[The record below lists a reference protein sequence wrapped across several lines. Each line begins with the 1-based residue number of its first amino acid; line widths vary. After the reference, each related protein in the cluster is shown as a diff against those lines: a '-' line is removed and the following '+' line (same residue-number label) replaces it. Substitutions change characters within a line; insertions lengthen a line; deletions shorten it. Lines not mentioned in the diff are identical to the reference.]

1 MGFSLA
7 GFIGGAA
14 TQGLKDIETEELR
27 VKKFYEKELDRSV
40 AEQREMR
47 KDRRKKVES
56 RMEQITMLESF
67 FGGDPQARNMAAKV
81 VAGGSANVEMVLNT
95 LKTARN
101 NGATQADLFKA
112 VQYIPDKDAPNQS
125 FETARDAAE
134 SITELVKPAD
144 LSGLSSAASKQSKGL
159 FSMAVNKDKV
169 FNTMVQEYKDIGE
182 FKNEDSGKIVQA
194 LKGNLKVD
202 FSQLPTEV
210 KSLDTQYDQT
220 AFKIRNLDKT
230 SPTYETEKKSLED
243 NLATITKEI
252 NTKAK
257 AKDTTDNST
266 SISIMSS
273 LLTKT
278 ENSAEES
285 VGYNSTN
292 GTAVSPETGNLVA
305 GNEAVQVRN
314 NAVKKARKKY
324 LQTLL
329 TPEGIPINN
338 NAALIISASLRDEM
352 DAYNKS
358 KKDAKSGDTTK
369 PEDINAKIKEK
380 FPTAEDFISNSLS
393 RFGNSP
399 SNDNLNQIYNNIQ
412 RFYDIESGEATKIL
426 DKILRSTPKKQV
438 YVDPTK
444 PAPTKRPTGGYLFD
458 SDAEEKA
465 MEEWDKTYGKTHNPD
480 GSPKK

>member
-266 SISIMSS
+266 SISIMSA
-273 LLTKT
+273 LL
-278 ENSAEES
+278 N
-285 VGYNSTN
+285 
-292 GTAVSPETGNLVA
+292 
-305 GNEAVQVRN
+305 
-314 NAVKKARKKY
+314 
-324 LQTLL
+324 
-329 TPEGIPINN
+329 
-338 NAALIISASLRDEM
+338 
-352 DAYNKS
+352 
-358 KKDAKSGDTTK
+358 KKD
-369 PEDINAKIKEK
+369 
-380 FPTAEDFISNSLS
+380 
-393 RFGNSP
+393 
-399 SNDNLNQIYNNIQ
+399 
-412 RFYDIESGEATKIL
+412 
-426 DKILRSTPKKQV
+426 
-438 YVDPTK
+438 
-444 PAPTKRPTGGYLFD
+444 
-458 SDAEEKA
+458 
-465 MEEWDKTYGKTHNPD
+465 
-480 GSPKK
+480 

>member
-292 GTAVSPETGNLVA
+292 GTAVSPESGSLVS

-338 NAALIISASLRDEM
+338 NAALIISASLSDEM
-352 DAYNKS
+352 DEYNKS
-358 KKDAKSGDTTK
+358 KKGAKSDTTDTDAIDK
-369 PEDINAKIKEK
+369 DKQGEVKKATDLGSPEAYINDARKRGASDAALKIILQQAY
-380 FPTAEDFISNSLS
+380 PNS
-393 RFGNSP
+393 
-399 SNDNLNQIYNNIQ
+399 
-412 RFYDIESGEATKIL
+412 DIENL
-426 DKILRSTPKKQV
+426 LKKQ
-438 YVDPTK
+438 
-444 PAPTKRPTGGYLFD
+444 G
-458 SDAEEKA
+458 
-465 MEEWDKTYGKTHNPD
+465 
-480 GSPKK
+480 

>member
-1 MGFSLA
+1 MAFSLA

-47 KDRRKKVES
+47 KERRKKVES

-67 FGGDPQARNMAAKV
+67 FGDDPQARNMAAKV
-81 VAGGSANVEMVLNT
+81 VAGGTANVNMILNT
-95 LKTARN
+95 LEKARN
-101 NGATQADLFKA
+101 SGATKEDMFKA
-112 VQYIPDKDAPNQS
+112 IKYVPDKDAPNQS
-125 FETARDAAE
+125 FETAKDAAE
-134 SITELVKPAD
+134 AITELVKPAD

-159 FSMAVNKDKV
+159 FSMAVNKDKI
-169 FNTMVQEYKDIGE
+169 FNTMVQEYKDVGE

-220 AFKIRNLDKT
+220 AFKLRNLDKN
-230 SPTYETEKKSLED
+230 SPTFEADKT
-243 NLATITKEI
+243 NLTSQLSTITKEI
-252 NTKAK
+252 NAKAK
-257 AKDTTDNST
+257 AKDTTDNSA
-266 SISIMSS
+266 SISVMSA

-278 ENSAEES
+278 MSAAEDG
-285 VGYNSTN
+285 VGWNSTN
-292 GTAVSPETGNLVA
+292 QLATKDGVQVVGAEAVA
-305 GNEAVQVRN
+305 IRNEAVGK
-314 NAVKKARKKY
+314 AKKEY
-324 LQTLL
+324 LSTLL

-338 NAALIISASLRDEM
+338 NAALVIQGLLSEEYAD
-352 DAYNKS
+352 YQKNK
-358 KKDAKSGDTTK
+358 KGAKSGDTTK

-380 FPTAEDFISNSLS
+380 FPSAEEFVKNSLGKAS
-393 RFGNSP
+393 AR
-399 SNDNLNQIYNNIQ
+399 DNP
-412 RFYDIESGEATKIL
+412 
-426 DKILRSTPKKQV
+426 DKIVQGIMKIYGIDFNEASNLMDSAIKSLPKKQV

-444 PAPTKRPTGGYLFD
+444 PVPKKPTGGFIFD
-458 SDAEEKA
+458 SDEEEKA
-465 MEEWDKTYGKTHNPD
+465 MEEWDKKYARTHNED

>member
-1 MGFSLA
+1 MAFSLA

-67 FGGDPQARNMAAKV
+67 FGDDPQARNMAAKV
-81 VAGGSANVEMVLNT
+81 VAGGTANVNMILNT
-95 LKTARN
+95 LEKARN
-101 NGATQADLFKA
+101 SGATKEDMFKA
-112 VQYIPDKDAPNQS
+112 IKYVPDKDAPNQS
-125 FETARDAAE
+125 FETAKDAAE
-134 SITELVKPAD
+134 AITELVKPAD

-159 FSMAVNKDKV
+159 FSMAVNKDKI
-169 FNTMVQEYKDIGE
+169 FNTMVQEYKDVGE

-220 AFKIRNLDKT
+220 AFKLRNLDKN
-230 SPTYETEKKSLED
+230 SPTFEADKT
-243 NLATITKEI
+243 NLTSKLNTITKEI
-252 NTKAK
+252 NAKAK
-257 AKDTTDNST
+257 AKDTTDNSP
-266 SISIMSS
+266 SISVMSA
-273 LLTKT
+273 LLTK
-278 ENSAEES
+278 NISAAEDG
-285 VGYNSTN
+285 VGWNSTN
-292 GTAVSPETGNLVA
+292 QLATKDGVQAVGAEAVA
-305 GNEAVQVRN
+305 IRNEAVN
-314 NAVKKARKKY
+314 SAKKEY
-324 LQTLL
+324 LKTLL
-329 TPEGIPINN
+329 TPEGIPTSN
-338 NAALIISASLRDEM
+338 NAALVIQGLLSEEYAE
-352 DAYNKS
+352 YQKNK
-358 KKDAKSGDTTK
+358 KGAKSGDTTK

-393 RFGNSP
+393 RFGNNP

-444 PAPTKRPTGGYLFD
+444 PVPKKPTGGFMFD
-458 SDAEEKA
+458 SDEEEKA
-465 MEEWDKTYGKTHNPD
+465 MAEWDKKYGRTHNED

>member
-1 MGFSLA
+1 MAFSLA

-81 VAGGSANVEMVLNT
+81 VAGGSANVNMVLNT
-95 LKTARN
+95 LQQARN

-125 FETARDAAE
+125 FETAKDAAE
-134 SITELVKPAD
+134 SITELIKPAD

-194 LKGNLKVD
+194 LKGNLKID
-202 FSQLPTEV
+202 FSKLPTEV

-220 AFKIRNLDKT
+220 AFKLRKLDK
-230 SPTYETEKKSLED
+230 SSSTYEADKT
-243 NLATITKEI
+243 NLTSQLNTITKEI
-252 NTKAK
+252 NAKAK
-257 AKDTTDNST
+257 AKDTTDNSP
-266 SISIMSS
+266 SISVMSA
-273 LLTKT
+273 LLTK
-278 ENSAEES
+278 NISSAEDG
-285 VGYNSTN
+285 VGWNSTN
-292 GTAVSPETGNLVA
+292 QVATKDGETVVGADAVSIR
-305 GNEAVQVRN
+305 NEAVN
-314 NAVKKARKKY
+314 SAKKEY
-324 LQTLL
+324 LKTLL
-329 TPEGIPINN
+329 TPEGIPTSN
-338 NAALIISASLRDEM
+338 NAALVIQGLLSEEYAE
-352 DAYNKS
+352 YQKNK
-358 KKDAKSGDTTK
+358 KGAKSGATTK

-380 FPTAEDFISNSLS
+380 FPTAEDFVKNSLGKAS
-393 RFGNSP
+393 AR
-399 SNDNLNQIYNNIQ
+399 DNPDRIVQGIMKIYGIDFNAASSLMDSAIK
-412 RFYDIESGEATKIL
+412 SL
-426 DKILRSTPKKQV
+426 PKKQV

-458 SDAEEKA
+458 SDEEEKA

>member
-1 MGFSLA
+1 MAFSLA

-47 KDRRKKVES
+47 KERRKKVES

-67 FGGDPQARNMAAKV
+67 FGDDPQARNMAAKV
-81 VAGGSANVEMVLNT
+81 VAGGTANVNMILNT
-95 LKTARN
+95 LQKARN
-101 NGATQADLFKA
+101 NGATKADMFKA
-112 VQYIPDKDAPNQS
+112 IQYVPDKDAPNQS
-125 FETARDAAE
+125 FETAKDAAE
-134 SITELVKPAD
+134 AITELVKPAD

-159 FSMAVNKDKV
+159 FSMAVDKDKI
-169 FNTMVQEYKDIGE
+169 FNTMVQEYKDVGE

-220 AFKIRNLDKT
+220 AFKLRNLDKN
-230 SPTYETEKKSLED
+230 SPTFEADKT
-243 NLATITKEI
+243 NLTSKLNTITKEI
-252 NTKAK
+252 NAKAK
-257 AKDTTDNST
+257 AKDTTDNSP

-273 LLTKT
+273 LYTK
-278 ENSAEES
+278 NISSAEDS
-285 VGYNSTN
+285 VGYNSNN
-292 GTAVSPETGNLVA
+292 GTAVSPVTGELVSGDEA
-305 GNEAVQVRN
+305 VAVRNEAVS
-314 NAVKKARKKY
+314 NAKKEY
-324 LQTLL
+324 LKTLL

-338 NAALIISASLRDEM
+338 NATFIIEGLLIDEFKE
-352 DAYNKS
+352 YQKNK
-358 KKDAKSGDTTK
+358 KGAKSGDTTK

-380 FPTAEDFISNSLS
+380 FPTAEEFVKNSLGKANA
-393 RFGNSP
+393 R
-399 SNDNLNQIYNNIQ
+399 DNPDRIVQGIMKIYGIDFN
-412 RFYDIESGEATKIL
+412 EASDLMDSAIKSL
-426 DKILRSTPKKQV
+426 PKKQV

-444 PAPTKRPTGGYLFD
+444 PVPKRPTGGYIFD
-458 SDAEEKA
+458 SDEEEKA
-465 MEEWDKTYGKTHNPD
+465 MEEWDKKYARTHNED

>member
-1 MGFSLA
+1 MAFSLA

-47 KDRRKKVES
+47 KERRKKVES

-67 FGGDPQARNMAAKV
+67 FGDDPQARNMAAKV
-81 VAGGSANVEMVLNT
+81 VAGGTANVNMILNT
-95 LKTARN
+95 LEKARN
-101 NGATQADLFKA
+101 SGATKEDMFKA
-112 VQYIPDKDAPNQS
+112 IKYVPDKDAPNQS
-125 FETARDAAE
+125 FETAKDAAE
-134 SITELVKPAD
+134 AITELVKPAD

-159 FSMAVNKDKV
+159 FSMAVNKDKI
-169 FNTMVQEYKDIGE
+169 FNTMVQEYKDVGE

-220 AFKIRNLDKT
+220 AFKLRNLDKN
-230 SPTYETEKKSLED
+230 SPTFEADKT
-243 NLATITKEI
+243 NLTSQLSTITKEI
-252 NTKAK
+252 NAKAK
-257 AKDTTDNST
+257 AKDTTDNSA
-266 SISIMSS
+266 SISVMSA

-278 ENSAEES
+278 MSAAEDG
-285 VGYNSTN
+285 VGWNSTN
-292 GTAVSPETGNLVA
+292 QLATKDGVQVVGAEAVA
-305 GNEAVQVRN
+305 IRNEAVGK
-314 NAVKKARKKY
+314 AKKEY
-324 LQTLL
+324 LSTLL

-338 NAALIISASLRDEM
+338 NAALVIQGLLSEEYAD
-352 DAYNKS
+352 YQKNK
-358 KKDAKSGDTTK
+358 KGAKSGDTTK

-380 FPTAEDFISNSLS
+380 FPSAEEFVKNSLGKAS
-393 RFGNSP
+393 AR
-399 SNDNLNQIYNNIQ
+399 DNP
-412 RFYDIESGEATKIL
+412 
-426 DKILRSTPKKQV
+426 DKIVQGIMKIYGIDFNEASNLMDSAIKSLPKKQV

-444 PAPTKRPTGGYLFD
+444 PVPKKPTGGFMFD
-458 SDAEEKA
+458 SDEEEKA
-465 MEEWDKTYGKTHNPD
+465 MEEWDKKYARTHNED

>member
-14 TQGLKDIETEELR
+14 TQGLKDIEEEELR

-67 FGGDPQARNMAAKV
+67 FGDDPQARNMAAKV
-81 VAGGSANVEMVLNT
+81 VAGGTANVNMILNT
-95 LKTARN
+95 LQKARN
-101 NGATQADLFKA
+101 NGATKADMFKA
-112 VQYIPDKDAPNQS
+112 IQYVPDKDAPNQS
-125 FETARDAAE
+125 FETAKDAAE
-134 SITELVKPAD
+134 AITELVKPAD

-159 FSMAVNKDKV
+159 FSMAVNKDKI
-169 FNTMVQEYKDIGE
+169 FNTMVQEYKDVGE

-220 AFKIRNLDKT
+220 AFKLRNLDKN
-230 SPTYETEKKSLED
+230 SPTFEADKT
-243 NLATITKEI
+243 NLTSKLNTITKEI
-252 NTKAK
+252 NAKAK
-257 AKDTTDNST
+257 AKDTTDNSP
-266 SISIMSS
+266 SISVMSA
-273 LLTKT
+273 LLTK
-278 ENSAEES
+278 NISSAEDG
-285 VGYNSTN
+285 VGWNSTN
-292 GTAVSPETGNLVA
+292 QLATKDGVQVVGAEAVA
-305 GNEAVQVRN
+305 IRNEAVGK
-314 NAVKKARKKY
+314 AKKEY
-324 LQTLL
+324 LSTLL

-338 NAALIISASLRDEM
+338 NAALVIQGLLSEEYAD
-352 DAYNKS
+352 YQKNK
-358 KKDAKSGDTTK
+358 KGAKSGDTTK

-380 FPTAEDFISNSLS
+380 FPSAEEFVKNSLGKAS
-393 RFGNSP
+393 AR
-399 SNDNLNQIYNNIQ
+399 DNP
-412 RFYDIESGEATKIL
+412 
-426 DKILRSTPKKQV
+426 DKIVQGIMKIYGIDFNEASELMDSAIKSLPKKQV

-444 PAPTKRPTGGYLFD
+444 PVPKKPTGGFIFD
-458 SDAEEKA
+458 SDEEEKA
-465 MEEWDKTYGKTHNPD
+465 MEEWDKKYARTHNED

>member
-14 TQGLKDIETEELR
+14 TQGLKDIEEEELR

-67 FGGDPQARNMAAKV
+67 FGDDPQARNMAAKV
-81 VAGGSANVEMVLNT
+81 VAGGTANVNMILNT
-95 LKTARN
+95 LQKARN
-101 NGATQADLFKA
+101 NGATKADMFKA
-112 VQYIPDKDAPNQS
+112 IQYVPDKDAPNQS
-125 FETARDAAE
+125 FETAKDAAE
-134 SITELVKPAD
+134 AITELVKPAD

-159 FSMAVNKDKV
+159 FSMAVNKDKI
-169 FNTMVQEYKDIGE
+169 FNNMVQEYKDVGE

-220 AFKIRNLDKT
+220 AFKLRNLDKN
-230 SPTYETEKKSLED
+230 SPTFEADKT
-243 NLATITKEI
+243 NLTSQLSTITKEI
-252 NTKAK
+252 NAKAK
-257 AKDTTDNST
+257 AKDTTDNSP
-266 SISIMSS
+266 SISVMSA
-273 LLTKT
+273 LLTK
-278 ENSAEES
+278 NISSAEDG
-285 VGYNSTN
+285 VGWNSTN
-292 GTAVSPETGNLVA
+292 QLATKDGVQVVGAEAVA
-305 GNEAVQVRN
+305 IRNEAVGK
-314 NAVKKARKKY
+314 AKKEY
-324 LQTLL
+324 LSTLL

-338 NAALIISASLRDEM
+338 NAALVIQGLLSEEYAE
-352 DAYNKS
+352 YQKNK
-358 KKDAKSGDTTK
+358 KGAKSGDTTK

-380 FPTAEDFISNSLS
+380 FPSAEEFVKNSLGKAS
-393 RFGNSP
+393 AR
-399 SNDNLNQIYNNIQ
+399 DNP
-412 RFYDIESGEATKIL
+412 
-426 DKILRSTPKKQV
+426 DKIVQGIMKIYGIDFNEASELMDSAIKSLPKKQV

-444 PAPTKRPTGGYLFD
+444 PVPKKPTGGFMFD
-458 SDAEEKA
+458 SDEEEKA
-465 MEEWDKTYGKTHNPD
+465 MEEWDKKYARTHNED